1 MDRADPVE
9 FRNSRGLRLRGDLLR
24 GGTESMVVM
33 AHGFTSDRRSR
44 GRFGRLANAFA
55 EDGYSSLRF
64 DFSGCGESDDDT
76 LTMAKQVEDLQAALA
91 FVESVGFRHIALYGH
106 SLGGLIC
113 LRAYSPQVATMMLS
127 GAATGAMHYEWDQY
141 FSPVQMRELSET
153 GLLTVHPDEGPRRQI
168 VVEAGM
174 LEKFERIDQ
183 PELLSRVKCPVL
195 LIHGD
200 QGEEERQLLE
210 RSREGI
216 EYLPKGSRL
225 ALIRGANHTM
235 LDHFDRVIQ
244 LTRDWLAE
252 N

>member
-1 MDRADPVE
+1 
-9 FRNSRGLRLRGDLLR
+9 
-24 GGTESMVVM
+24 M

-44 GRFGRLANAFA
+44 GCFGRLANALA
-55 EDGYSSLRF
+55 EDGHNSLRF

-76 LTMAKQVEDLQAALA
+76 LTVA
-91 FVESVGFRHIALYGH
+91 R
-106 SLGGLIC
+106 
-113 LRAYSPQVATMMLS
+113 LRAYSPQVATMVLS

-174 LEKFERIDQ
+174 LEEFERIDQ
-183 PELLSRVKCPVL
+183 PGLLSRVKCPVL

-225 ALIRGANHTM
+225 ALIRGTKSHYAGSFRSRDPANSG
-235 LDHFDRVIQ
+235 
-244 LTRDWLAE
+244 LARGKLVL
-252 N
+252 